1 MVSGGAA
8 LAITFAAL
16 ALFAAIGV
24 VAARRLGAADR
35 DRYLTARG
43 SQGAGALALSFFA
56 SALGTWIL
64 FAPPEVGTFGGLL
77 GILGYAVGQATAIA
91 IFAWLGPR
99 VLERMPE
106 GSTILGW
113 VGERFGTAARVVV
126 GVVSVSYMFIF
137 LTAELTAIGGVLA
150 LLAGTDPLVPVVAVA
165 AATAAY
171 TAYGGLPASVATDRW
186 QAWLV
191 LAFLAVAAAAV
202 VAGSGSPVEELREGG
217 AGSVTGLGAET
228 FVVLFLAIVAANL
241 FHQGFWQRVWAAR
254 DRRVLTRGA
263 LGGAAIILPVVLV
276 TGLAGAMAA
285 GSGRADP
292 PSLAFFALL
301 GELPGPALWVVVGL
315 AVALVASTTDTLQN
329 GLASLVATDLGARRL
344 SLGTARWVTVALT
357 VPGAA
362 IAVQGYSVL
371 RLFLIADLLAAAIA
385 APVFLGLWRR
395 ATSAGVL
402 AGAAA
407 GVAGVVAAGWLAT
420 GSATEGL
427 RLLTL
432 PPDLLDLRLEA
443 FVAAAAASAVVSTLV
458 ALLSRP
464 EAERSPSAR
473 RAARTRRSSR

>member
-8 LAITFAAL
+8 LAITLGALAVFAAV
-16 ALFAAIGV
+16 GV
-24 VAARRLGAADR
+24 AGARRLGAADR

-91 IFAWLGPR
+91 IFAWLGALVR
-99 VLERMPE
+99 DRMPE

-113 VGERFGTAARVVV
+113 VGERFGPAAGAVV

-137 LTAELTAIGGVLA
+137 LTAELTAIGGVLG
-150 LLAGTDPLVPVVAVA
+150 LLSGTDPLVPIVAVA
-165 AATAAY
+165 VATAAY

-186 QAWLV
+186 QGWLV
-191 LAFLAVAAAAV
+191 LAFLAIAGGAV
-202 VAGSGSPVEELREGG
+202 VAESGSPIEQLRDGG
-217 AGSVTGLGAET
+217 AGSVTRLGAET

-254 DRRVLTRGA
+254 DRRALTRGA

-285 GSGRADP
+285 GSGRAEP

-301 GELPGPALWVVVGL
+301 GELPGPVLWVVVGL

-329 GLASLVATDLGARRL
+329 GLASLVATDVGARRL
-344 SLGTARWVTVALT
+344 SLGTARWLTVALT

-362 IAVQGYSVL
+362 IAVQGFSVL

-395 ATSAGVL
+395 ATAAGVL
-402 AGAAA
+402 TGAAA
-407 GVAGVVAAGWLAT
+407 GVAGVVVVGWVAT
-420 GSATEGL
+420 GSVWEGL
-427 RLLTL
+427 RLLSL
-432 PPDLLDLRLEA
+432 PPDRIDLRLGA
-443 FVAAAAASAVVSTLV
+443 FVAAAAASALAAALV

-464 EAERSPSAR
+464 EGERSPSGRRGAR
-473 RAARTRRSSR
+473 PTRSSR